1 MKITTV
7 RTLTYGI
14 QIARKNVPTNA
25 LMIGDTM
32 MILGNTRLLTN
43 QSMFHVVNFHSIK
56 ELEERQ
62 SLLLRLPNKIRNIMH
77 KFLFTDDEDKQKN

>member
-7 RTLTYGI
+7 QTLTYGI
-14 QIARKNVPTNA
+14 QIARKIVPTNA
-25 LMIGDTM
+25 LMTGDTM

-56 ELEERQ
+56 GFGKRQ
-62 SLLLRLPNKIRNIMH
+62 SFNGLEITGLLLVLKFRLVRIS
-77 KFLFTDDEDKQKN
+77 